1 VVPIKYLDFGVIV
14 MLCTFEKEYRELV
27 VPYAPP
33 VGSNRRIIIP
43 EAKLEKIKGLAKQIA
58 EAKQGEKH
66 HLIDGKKE
74 YKRQLTGLL
83 GEAAIEEFFGIEV
96 IDFSVGNS
104 NTYNVADMKKAGF
117 NLGVK
122 TVEMWKFPIVHK
134 KPRHP
139 ELICVKRQENEVV
152 FFGYASKSV
161 LRKFQTDDFVLDKR
175 LRARGTK
182 SAFYG
187 FSELQEVDT
196 LDDLIYIYNKL
207 DQRKR

>member
-1 VVPIKYLDFGVIV
+1 MKH
-14 MLCTFEKEYRELV
+14 TFKREYEELV

-33 VGSNRRIIIP
+33 VDSNRRIIIP
-43 EAKLEKIKGLAKQIA
+43 EAKLERVKDLAKRIA
-58 EAKQGEKH
+58 EAKQNEEH
-66 HLIDGKKE
+66 HLIDGQKE

-96 IDFSVGNS
+96 IDYSVGNS

-122 TVEMWKFPIVHK
+122 TVEVWKFPIVHK
-134 KPRHP
+134 NPRRP
-139 ELICVKRQENEVV
+139 ELICVKRKENEVV

-161 LRKFQTDDFVLDKR
+161 LSEFQTDDFILDEH

-187 FSELQEVDT
+187 FSKLQKVDT
-196 LDDLIYIYNKL
+196 LDELIYVYNKL